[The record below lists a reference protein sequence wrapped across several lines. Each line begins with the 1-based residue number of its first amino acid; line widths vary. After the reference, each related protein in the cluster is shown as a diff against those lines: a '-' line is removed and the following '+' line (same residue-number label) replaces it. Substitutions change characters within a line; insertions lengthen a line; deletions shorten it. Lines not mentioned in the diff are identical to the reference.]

1 MLRRKSGRNARITT
15 WHGICNAAADWKQ
28 APDSVLQKVQRVN
41 ISRSEASEACM
52 SAQLKP
58 VPPVSLV
65 DGAGQPA
72 EAIVT
77 ARRWDLPLARPA
89 RFSRRWAIGLGVLV
103 LAAVAAVVATQLS
116 AHKPAMVKATPVQT
130 ITVGAIAPAP
140 LSRSLIVNGS
150 LAAWDELPVGT
161 EAGGLAIVQVAVEE
175 GDKVE
180 KGQLLAKL
188 DDSVLKAQYAQ
199 AMAAVAQAEAGIR
212 KAEAMSG
219 SANSDVR
226 RAKELT
232 KNGYISGQ
240 VAEQRETT
248 LSAAEADVNVARQN
262 LTTAQAVADERAA
275 QLAQTEIRAPTD
287 GTISKRMAKLGNV
300 VSVGEQLFRMIRDN
314 RVELQAEVPEMDMP
328 GLQEGQVATVV
339 LNDGD
344 PRRFQGKIR
353 LIGATVDPQ
362 TRIGMVYVA
371 LPQDPALKPGM
382 FVHGEIQTGQA
393 DVLQVPEQAI
403 VYKDFKPAVFIVD
416 ADSRARLRMIETG
429 QRVNGHVEIV
439 SGVTAGERVA
449 LAGAGYLKDNDLV
462 RVEAPLVPT
471 AAGAAGGVV
480 R

>member
-1 MLRRKSGRNARITT
+1 
-15 WHGICNAAADWKQ
+15 
-28 APDSVLQKVQRVN
+28 
-41 ISRSEASEACM
+41 M

-58 VPPVSLV
+58 VPAGSLLEGT
-65 DGAGQPA
+65 DQPA
-72 EAIVT
+72 DSVMT
-77 ARRWDLPLARPA
+77 ARRWNMPLARPA
-89 RFSRRWAIGLGVLV
+89 RFSPRWMIGAGVLAV
-103 LAAVAAVVATQLS
+103 VVAAAVAATQLGG
-116 AHKPAMVKATPVQT
+116 HKPAVMQATPVQT
-130 ITVGAIAPAP
+130 ITVGTVVQAP
-140 LSRSLIVNGS
+140 LGRSLVVNGS

-175 GDKVE
+175 GDKVA

-199 AMAAVAQAEAGIR
+199 AQAAVAQAEASIR

-226 RAKELT
+226 RAKELS

-240 VAEQRETT
+240 LAEQRETT
-248 LSAAEADVNVARQN
+248 FSAAQADVNVARQA
-262 LTTAQAVADERAA
+262 LTTAQAIAQEREA

-287 GTISKRMAKLGNV
+287 GTVSKRMAKLGNV

-314 RVELQAEVPEMDMP
+314 RVELQAEVPEMDLP
-328 GLQEGQVATVV
+328 RLVAGQTATILV
-339 LNDGD
+339 NDGD
-344 PRRFQGKIR
+344 PQRFQGKIR
-353 LIGATVDPQ
+353 LVGATVDPA
-362 TRIGMVYVA
+362 TRIGMVYIA
-371 LPQDPALKPGM
+371 LPEDAALKPGM

-393 DVLQVPEQAI
+393 SVLQLPEPAI

-416 ADSRARLRMIETG
+416 ADNHARLRMIETG
-429 QRVNGHVEIV
+429 TRVNGQVEIV

-462 RVEAPLVPT
+462 RVEAPLAPT
-471 AAGAAGGVV
+471 AGTGASGVV

>member
-1 MLRRKSGRNARITT
+1 
-15 WHGICNAAADWKQ
+15 
-28 APDSVLQKVQRVN
+28 
-41 ISRSEASEACM
+41 M

-58 VPPVSLV
+58 VPTLV
-65 DGAGQPA
+65 DATAQPTDQA
-72 EAIVT
+72 VT
-77 ARRWDLPLARPA
+77 ARRWNMPLARPA
-89 RFSRRWAIGLGVLV
+89 RFSRRWVAGLGALVLV
-103 LAAVAAVVATQLS
+103 VVAAVAATELIG
-116 AHKPAMVKATPVQT
+116 HKPAVVKATPVQT
-130 ITVGAIAPAP
+130 ITVGTVAKAP
-140 LSRSLIVNGS
+140 LARALVVNGS

-175 GDKVE
+175 GDKVA

-199 AMAAVAQAEAGIR
+199 AVAAVAQAEAGIR
-212 KAEAMSG
+212 KADAMSG
-219 SANSDVR
+219 SASSDVR
-226 RAKELT
+226 RAKELS

-240 VAEQRETT
+240 TAEQRETT
-248 LSAAEADVNVARQN
+248 FSAAQADVNVARQN

-328 GLQEGQVATVV
+328 RLKEGQAATVV
-339 LNDGD
+339 LNDGG
-344 PRRFQGKIR
+344 PQHFEGKIR

-371 LPQDPALKPGM
+371 LPEDPALKPGM

-393 DVLQVPEQAI
+393 DVLQVPAPAI

-416 ADSRARLRMIETG
+416 ADNHAKLRMVETG
-429 QRVNGHVEIV
+429 TRLNGQIEIV
-439 SGVTAGERVA
+439 SGLAAGERVA

-462 RVEAPLVPT
+462 RVEAPLGPPT
-471 AAGAAGGVV
+471 ASGAAQGLV

>member
-1 MLRRKSGRNARITT
+1 
-15 WHGICNAAADWKQ
+15 
-28 APDSVLQKVQRVN
+28 
-41 ISRSEASEACM
+41 M

-58 VPPVSLV
+58 VPPVALVEASSLAA
-65 DGAGQPA
+65 DIGQPA
-72 EAIVT
+72 ESVVT
-77 ARRWDLPLARPA
+77 ARRWELPLGWPA
-89 RFSRRWAIGLGVLV
+89 RFSRRWAIGLGALVLV
-103 LAAVAAVVATQLS
+103 AVAAAIGSRLIGQQPVV
-116 AHKPAMVKATPVQT
+116 VKAGPVQT
-130 ITVGAIAPAP
+130 ITVSTVVQAP
-140 LSRSLIVNGS
+140 LARALVVNGS

-175 GDKVE
+175 GDKVV

-199 AMAAVAQAEAGIR
+199 AEAAVAQAEAGIR

-226 RAKELT
+226 RAKELS

-240 VAEQRETT
+240 TAEQRETT
-248 LSAAEADVNVARQN
+248 LTAAQADVNVARQN
-262 LTTAQAVADERAA
+262 LATAQAIADERVA
-275 QLAQTEIRAPTD
+275 QLAQTEIRAPAD

-314 RVELQAEVPEMDMP
+314 RVELQAEVPEMDLP
-328 GLQEGQVATVV
+328 RLKEGQAATVI

-344 PRRFQGKIR
+344 TRRFQGEIR
-353 LIGATVDPQ
+353 LVGATVDPQ

-371 LPQDPALKPGM
+371 LPEDPALKPGM
-382 FVHGEIQTGQA
+382 FVHGEIKTGEA
-393 DVLQVPEQAI
+393 DVLQVPAQAI

-416 ADSRARLRMIETG
+416 AGNHAKLRMVETG
-429 QRVNGHVEIV
+429 ARMNGQVEIV
-439 SGVTAGERVA
+439 SGVSAGERVA

-462 RVEAPLVPT
+462 RVEAPLTPT
-471 AAGAAGGVV
+471 AGDAAGGVV

>member
-1 MLRRKSGRNARITT
+1 
-15 WHGICNAAADWKQ
+15 
-28 APDSVLQKVQRVN
+28 
-41 ISRSEASEACM
+41 M

-58 VPPVSLV
+58 VPTLV
-65 DGAGQPA
+65 DATAQPA
-72 EAIVT
+72 DQVVT
-77 ARRWDLPLARPA
+77 ARRWSMPLARPA
-89 RFSRRWAIGLGVLV
+89 RFSRRWIMGLGALALV
-103 LAAVAAVVATQLS
+103 AVAAAIGSRLIG
-116 AHKPAMVKATPVQT
+116 HKPAVVKATPVQT
-130 ITVGAIAPAP
+130 ITVGTVVQAP
-140 LSRSLIVNGS
+140 LARALVVNGS

-161 EAGGLAIVQVAVEE
+161 EAGGLAIVEVAVEE
-175 GDKVE
+175 GDKVA

-226 RAKELT
+226 RAKELS

-240 VAEQRETT
+240 LAEQRETT
-248 LSAAEADVNVARQN
+248 LSAAQADVNVARQN
-262 LTTAQAVADERAA
+262 LTTAQAIAQERAA

-287 GTISKRMAKLGNV
+287 GTVSKRMAKLGNV

-314 RVELQAEVPEMDMP
+314 RVELQAEVPEMDLP
-328 GLQEGQVATVV
+328 RLKAGQTATVV

-344 PRRFQGKIR
+344 TQRFEGRIR
-353 LIGATVDPQ
+353 LVGATVDPQ

-371 LPQDPALKPGM
+371 LPEDTALKPGM
-382 FVHGEIQTGQA
+382 FVHGEIQTGKA
-393 DVLQVPEQAI
+393 DVLQVPAQAI

-416 ADSRARLRMIETG
+416 DANHAKLRMVETG
-429 QRVNGHVEIV
+429 ARMNGQVEIV
-439 SGVTAGERVA
+439 SGVSAGERVA

-462 RVEAPLVPT
+462 RVEAPLGPPT
-471 AAGAAGGVV
+471 ASGAAEGVV

>member
-1 MLRRKSGRNARITT
+1 
-15 WHGICNAAADWKQ
+15 
-28 APDSVLQKVQRVN
+28 
-41 ISRSEASEACM
+41 M

-65 DGAGQPA
+65 EGAGQAA
-72 EAIVT
+72 EAVVT
-77 ARRWDLPLARPA
+77 ARRWDLPLTRSA
-89 RFSRRWAIGLGVLV
+89 RFSRRWVIGVGAVVLV
-103 LAAVAAVVATQLS
+103 SIVAVAVTELIE
-116 AHKPAMVKATPVQT
+116 HKPAVVQATPVQT
-130 ITVGAIAPAP
+130 ITVGPVVKAP
-140 LSRSLIVNGS
+140 LARALVVNGS

-175 GDKVE
+175 GDKVAR
-180 KGQLLAKL
+180 GQLLAKL

-199 AMAAVAQAEAGIR
+199 AVAAVAQAEAGIR
-212 KAEAMSG
+212 KAQAMSG

-226 RAKELT
+226 RAKELS

-240 VAEQRETT
+240 LAEQRETT

-262 LTTAQAVADERAA
+262 LTAAQAIADERAA
-275 QLAQTEIRAPTD
+275 QLAQTEIRAPSD

-314 RVELQAEVPEMDMP
+314 RVELQAEVPEMDLP
-328 GLQEGQVATVV
+328 RLKEGQTATVV

-344 PRRFQGKIR
+344 PQHFEGKIR
-353 LIGATVDPQ
+353 LVGATVDPQ

-371 LPQDPALKPGM
+371 LPEDPALKPGM

-393 DVLQVPEQAI
+393 DVLQVPAQAI

-416 ADSRARLRMIETG
+416 ADNHAKLRMVETGARLNG
-429 QRVNGHVEIV
+429 QVEIV
-439 SGVTAGERVA
+439 SGVAAGERVA

-462 RVEAPLVPT
+462 RIEAPLVPT
-471 AAGAAGGVV
+471 AGNGQGGKGDGVV